1 MLPSEPFGTTYGRRI
16 TRYLLDNPRGTQV
29 AILDLGGIV
38 QEFSVLNQGR
48 RHPLIASL
56 PDAAAY
62 AADRFQL
69 NKQIGRVAGRIRNAE
84 FELGGRSYR
93 IEANENGHNLHG
105 GSRGFGSRIFHAV
118 QTSAQEIEL
127 SILVSEAEDGFP
139 NTLALTIRYRLDEDD
154 SLSVSYHARAHG
166 DTVFDPTLHIYW
178 LLEPELRHARLHI
191 PHGEHAVL
199 DADKLPTG
207 SFNRDPLYDFSDDR
221 PLDAAVQALRT
232 ERGTAG
238 LDEVYRVP
246 ADSSQAA
253 AVLHTGN
260 HIIRIFSSRNGLVVY
275 TAHPTN
281 PAEHQAGRY
290 NAIATE
296 AQTLSDSLHH
306 PEFGNIRL
314 TDGQTASALIRY
326 QISPINAPAS

>member
-1 MLPSEPFGTTYGRRI
+1 MLPSEPFGTAYGRRI
-16 TRYLLDNPRGTQV
+16 TRYFLRNTRGTQV
-29 AILDLGGIV
+29 GILDLGGIV
-38 QEFSVLNQGR
+38 QEFTVIHQGR

-84 FELGGRSYR
+84 FELGGHTCRV
-93 IEANENGHNLHG
+93 EANENGHNLHG
-105 GSRGFGSRIFHAV
+105 GSHGFGSRVFDAV
-118 QTSAQEIEL
+118 QTSPHEIEL
-127 SILVSEAEDGFP
+127 STLVREAEDGFP
-139 NTLALTIRYRLDEDD
+139 NELALTIRYRLDEDD
-154 SLSVSYHARAHG
+154 SLTVSYHARAHG

-178 LLEPELRHARLHI
+178 LLEPELRNTRLHI

-207 SFNRDPLYDFSDDR
+207 AFNRDPLYDFSDGR
-221 PLDAAVQALRT
+221 PLDAAVQALLT
-232 ERGTAG
+232 ERGIAG

-253 AVLHTGN
+253 ATLHTGS
-260 HIIRIFSSRNGLVVY
+260 HRIRIFSSRNGLVVY
-275 TAHPTN
+275 TAHPTD

-314 TDGQTASALIRY
+314 ADGQTASALIRY
-326 QISPINAPAS
+326 QISPDHAAAS